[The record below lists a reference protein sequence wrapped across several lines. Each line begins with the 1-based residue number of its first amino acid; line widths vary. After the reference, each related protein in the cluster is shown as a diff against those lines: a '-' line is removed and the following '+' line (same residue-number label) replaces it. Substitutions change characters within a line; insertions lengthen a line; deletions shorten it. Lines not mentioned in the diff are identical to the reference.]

1 MWQSREFFDSNELR
15 LSIAVDVVV
24 TTTIKNWLDNLSMD
38 TGWVWRSFNNA
49 TLAWV
54 GGEGSTWSTTGSLGK
69 YL

>member
-1 MWQSREFFDSNELR
+1 MAIQRLFDSNELR

-24 TTTIKNWLDNLSMD
+24 TTTIRNWLDNLSMD

-54 GGEGSTWSTTGSLGK
+54 GGEGSTWSTTGSLGE